1 MPLTPRPFTP
11 LPLSGTSRPV
21 SDVTAQMAA
30 DLKALQETSASLAA
44 AMSEL
49 SNRIIVQTDHPT
61 KRDDPHE
68 TRKLVP
74 IVTTGNGEP
83 PDLSG
88 YKPTDVYV
96 SSDLNGVW
104 VVVMDALGNKS
115 WQQVL
120 KGGASGSAPMD
131 GEEVSLETDDDV
143 YGALKKIL
151 VALGA
156 EVAE

>member
-1 MPLTPRPFTP
+1 MPLTPRPFMP
-11 LPLSGTSRPV
+11 LPLFGTSRPV

-44 AMSEL
+44 AVSEL

-74 IVTTGNGEP
+74 IVTTGTGEP

-96 SSDLNGVW
+96 SSGLNGVW

-120 KGGASGSAPMD
+120 KGGVESAPPM
-131 GEEVSLETDDDV
+131 GGQHVELSTDDDV
-143 YGALKKIL
+143 YSALKNVL
-151 VALGA
+151 LTLGA
-156 EVAE
+156 EVN